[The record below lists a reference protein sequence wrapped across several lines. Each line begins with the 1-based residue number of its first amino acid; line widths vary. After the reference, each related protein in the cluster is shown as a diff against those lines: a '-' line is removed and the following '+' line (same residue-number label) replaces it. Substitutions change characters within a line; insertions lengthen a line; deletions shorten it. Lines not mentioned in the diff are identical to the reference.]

1 MPHVKCKN
9 SNYVFLRI
17 SNNMAFKFKI
27 LILNRSDALFDI
39 WNKFEPRVP
48 RRYFYQ
54 KLMQIGEFLVQ
65 NKEFSTAS
73 WQCYDRYLNDFT
85 AVNLDKIQTQ
95 EDLKRSFFA
104 DGIKNENSDVTL
116 RALMGHCICMFHVI
130 ASQDIRLQNSNSIQQ
145 IAEILRVLRL
155 IMQIL
160 LEVDH
165 YCWLVYNATIY
176 MYTIGR
182 FMMQYGQSKIVK
194 FILSY

>member
-1 MPHVKCKN
+1 M
-9 SNYVFLRI
+9 YR
-17 SNNMAFKFKI
+17 
-27 LILNRSDALFDI
+27 NRSDALFDI

-54 KLMQIGEFLVQ
+54 KLMQIGEFLVK

-73 WQCYDRYLNDFT
+73 WQCYDRYLNGFT

-95 EDLKRSFFA
+95 EDLKRSFFS
-104 DGIKNENSDVTL
+104 DGINNENSDVTL

-130 ASQDIRLQNSNSIQQ
+130 VSQDMRLQNSNSIQQ

-165 YCWLVYNATIY
+165 FCWLIYNATIY

-182 FMMQYGQSKIVK
+182 FMMQYGQSKIVI
-194 FILSY
+194 FLTV